1 MKKILTAAVAL
12 AVCYRLRPIKAY
24 AWSGTTHED
33 IVKKSLALLEKEKKQ
48 KQVTFY
54 KDYHSEILKGCTQ
67 PDDENDMDKGHGK
80 HYYSCVN
87 PKGKELPETNGKPV
101 QFRVTA
107 LGKRRFRISTE
118 STDYVKVLAN
128 SKGGKLSFA
137 DLEPE
142 NSTQIWILN

>member
-67 PDDENDMDKGHGK
+67 PDEENDMDIITPALIQRARSFLK
-80 HYYSCVN
+80 
-87 PKGKELPETNGKPV
+87 LTAITA
-101 QFRVTA
+101 TA
-107 LGKRRFRISTE
+107 LVT
-118 STDYVKVLAN
+118 L
-128 SKGGKLSFA
+128 
-137 DLEPE
+137 
-142 NSTQIWILN
+142 Q

>member
-67 PDDENDMDKGHGK
+67 PDEENDMDKGHGK

-87 PKGKELPETNGKPV
+87 PKGKELPAEEQV
-101 QFRVTA
+101 E
-107 LGKRRFRISTE
+107 LC
-118 STDYVKVLAN
+118 
-128 SKGGKLSFA
+128 
-137 DLEPE
+137 
-142 NSTQIWILN
+142 TQITWLLVLLLTV

>member
-67 PDDENDMDKGHGK
+67 PDEENDMLDMMRCGGERVKEENLGAVLDW
-80 HYYSCVN
+80 YSA
-87 PKGKELPETNGKPV
+87 
-101 QFRVTA
+101 QR
-107 LGKRRFRISTE
+107 
-118 STDYVKVLAN
+118 
-128 SKGGKLSFA
+128 
-137 DLEPE
+137 
-142 NSTQIWILN
+142 

>member
-67 PDDENDMDKGHGK
+67 PDEENDMDKGHGK
-80 HYYSCVN
+80 QRARSFL
-87 PKGKELPETNGKPV
+87 KLTAITA
-101 QFRVTA
+101 TA
-107 LGKRRFRISTE
+107 LVT
-118 STDYVKVLAN
+118 L
-128 SKGGKLSFA
+128 
-137 DLEPE
+137 
-142 NSTQIWILN
+142 Q